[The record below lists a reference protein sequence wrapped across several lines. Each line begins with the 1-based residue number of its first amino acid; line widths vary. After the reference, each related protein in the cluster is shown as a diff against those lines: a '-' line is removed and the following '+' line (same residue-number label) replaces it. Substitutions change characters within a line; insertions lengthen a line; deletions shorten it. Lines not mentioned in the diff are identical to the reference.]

1 MHPNL
6 LQFYLNEQKIAY
18 ILVDHDLEIVEYNG
32 EISLLGESNQHTS
45 PELLDLI
52 PELVGCEDI
61 LQDVLAGHLPR
72 FELDSLNR
80 VDAEGNVHYVTVAI
94 LPYVPEETSCLP
106 CLLITLNNVT
116 AWTAVE
122 QTLTQQ
128 RNEMSLLKQSL
139 ADTNQRLEFILQRYV
154 PKEVGEALLEKRI
167 LPELG
172 GELREVTLLFADL
185 RNYTGTSE
193 KQTPNETIEMLH
205 VYIDIAS
212 TAIAM
217 AGGVIVNY
225 MGDGI
230 MAMFN
235 APNEQPEHAQRAVRA
250 GLIMQAMAK
259 DYQEKD
265 SGYPSS
271 LYFGVGINTGP
282 ALVGNIGAQWHYQ
295 YTAVGDTVNVASRIC
310 GHARPGEVLIGESVH
325 AHIADIVEAKAL
337 PPIKFKGKTQEVV
350 VYQVQKLNTDCAC
363 PYC

>member
-6 LQFYLNEQKIAY
+6 LQFYLREQKIAY
-18 ILVDHDLEIVEYNG
+18 ILVDQDLDVLEFKG
-32 EISLLGESNQHTS
+32 ENSLLGNSAQQPF
-45 PELLDLI
+45 PELLDLM

-61 LQDVLAGHLPR
+61 LQEVLNGHLPR

-80 VDAEGNVHYVTVAI
+80 TDADGKLHYVTMTI
-94 LPYVPEETSCLP
+94 LPYVPEETNCLP
-106 CLLITLNNVT
+106 CLLITLNDVT
-116 AWTAVE
+116 AWTEVE

-154 PKEVGEALLEKRI
+154 PREVGDALLEKRI

-212 TAIAM
+212 TAIAVE
-217 AGGVIVNY
+217 GGVIVNY

-235 APNEQPEHAQRAVRA
+235 APNEQPKHAQQAVKA

-259 DYQEKD
+259 EYKEKD
-265 SGYPSS
+265 SSYPSS
-271 LYFGVGINTGP
+271 LYFGVGINTGE

-310 GHARPGEVLIGESVH
+310 GHARPGEVLIGESVY
-325 AHIADIVEAKAL
+325 AHIADIVEANAL
-337 PPIKFKGKTQEVV
+337 PPIKFKGKTQEVT
-350 VYQVQKLNTDCAC
+350 VYQVNKLSTSELLGS
-363 PYC
+363 